1 MGKDIL
7 NELDPEMIKE
17 AKAVMESLKGKS
29 DQEILES
36 LVKLA
41 AQKKKSNK
49 KLTKE
54 QSAAILE
61 AMKETLPPNQRKKFE
76 TLLQIMQMMN
86 M

>member
-17 AKAVMESLKGKS
+17 AKAVMEGLKGKS

-41 AQKKKSNK
+41 AQKKRSNK

-76 TLLQIMQMMN
+76 ALLQMMQMMN

>member
-17 AKAVMESLKGKS
+17 AKAVMEGLKGKS

-41 AQKKKSNK
+41 AQKKQSNK

-76 TLLQIMQMMN
+76 ALLQMMQMMN

>member
-17 AKAVMESLKGKS
+17 AKAVMEGLKGKS

-41 AQKKKSNK
+41 AQKKRSNK

-61 AMKETLPPNQRKKFE
+61 AMKETLPPNQRK
-76 TLLQIMQMMN
+76 N
-86 M
+86 

>member
-1 MGKDIL
+1 
-7 NELDPEMIKE
+7 LDPEMIKE

>member
-1 MGKDIL
+1 MGKYIL

>member
-61 AMKETLPPNQRKKFE
+61 AMKETLPPNQKKKFE

>member
-7 NELDPEMIKE
+7 NELDPDMVKE
-17 AKAVMESLKGKS
+17 VKEVMESLKGKS
-29 DQEILES
+29 EQEILES

-41 AQKKKSNK
+41 AQKRKSNK

-54 QSAAILE
+54 QSTAILQ
-61 AMKETLPPNQRKKFE
+61 AMKEALPPNQRKKFE
-76 TLLQIMQMMN
+76 ALLQMMQMMN

>member
-1 MGKDIL
+1 MQKDVL
-7 NELDPEMIKE
+7 SGLDPDMLKE
-17 AKAVMESLKGKS
+17 AKDVMDGLKGKS

-41 AQKKKSNK
+41 SQRKQSNK

-61 AMKETLPPNQRKKFE
+61 AMKESLPPKQRKKFE
-76 TLLQIMQMMN
+76 AMLQMMN
-86 M
+86 MINM